1 MTAVGKVRPPRTVVL
16 EMLGLVPGQIGGME
30 TYARNLARLLPV
42 LDARYRYLAVVGI
55 EARDLIANGAGPIV
69 GWVADP
75 ALPPW
80 TRRVRPVRT
89 LLQSAALARQ
99 LRRWA
104 PDLLHCTL
112 MFPKPPW
119 GARNMVVTI
128 PDLNFE
134 LLPDCWGSLDRRLM
148 RLACRLAVR
157 MAEAVIT
164 ISEFSK
170 RVLVGTYGLSPD
182 RVHVTPLG
190 VATDRFA
197 PPTDPRA
204 AVGLRRELNLPSDIL
219 LFPANTWAHKN
230 HARLLEA
237 LAALRDTHGL
247 CPCLVLTGVAKH
259 AHHGVMDVVARRGLR
274 NQVRWLGYVDQPRLV
289 ALYRAATAL
298 VFPSLHEGFG
308 MPILEAMAC
317 GCPVACS
324 RTTAAGDTA
333 GDAALTFDPTD
344 VADIQRAL
352 RALLA
357 SEELRRDLARRG
369 LARASEFPWER
380 TARATLPVYDE
391 VVARAAHPRP

>member
-1 MTAVGKVRPPRTVVL
+1 MTGAHDRPRQRTVVL

-30 TYARNLARLLPV
+30 TYARNLAKVLPT
-42 LDARYRYLAVVGI
+42 LDAPYRYVAAVGTEV
-55 EARDLIANGAGPIV
+55 RDLIPNGSGSIV

-75 ALPPW
+75 RLSAW
-80 TRRVRPVRT
+80 TRRVRPIRT

-104 PDLLHCTL
+104 PDVVHCTL

-119 GARNMVVTI
+119 GARKMVVTI

-134 LLPDCWGSLDRRLM
+134 LLPDCWGPLDRRLM
-148 RLACRLAVR
+148 SFGCRLAAR

-164 ISEFSK
+164 ISRFSK
-170 RVLVGTYGLSPD
+170 QVLVTTYGLSPE
-182 RVHVTPLG
+182 RVYVTPLG
-190 VATDRFA
+190 VAADRFA
-197 PPTDPRA
+197 PATNPAAA
-204 AVGLRRELNLPSDIL
+204 AVLRRELGLPSDVL
-219 LFPANTWAHKN
+219 LYPANTWPHKN

-237 LAALRDTHGL
+237 LAALRETDGL
-247 CPCLVLTGVAKH
+247 RPCLVLTGAAKH
-259 AHHGVMDVVARRGLR
+259 AHRTIMDTATRLGLAG
-274 NQVRWLGYVDQPRLV
+274 QVRWLGYVDQPRLL
-289 ALYRAATAL
+289 ALYRTATAL

-333 GDAALTFDPTD
+333 GDGALTFDPE
-344 VADIQRAL
+344 DIGSILGAL
-352 RALLA
+352 RALLG

-369 LARASEFPWER
+369 LARASQFSWER
-380 TARATLPVYDE
+380 TARATLLVYDE
-391 VVARAAHPRP
+391 VVARPAGPGP